1 MVPPLYT
8 YTVQLQ
14 LPNISCICCV
24 TTISFSY
31 QALGTL
37 ITHFP
42 KEMAAFLGDV
52 LPHVWNTLTQGADR
66 YHKTVINYI
75 EDADDP
81 VDSDGRN

>member
-1 MVPPLYT
+1 M
-8 YTVQLQ
+8 
-14 LPNISCICCV
+14 
-24 TTISFSY
+24 
-31 QALGTL
+31 GTL

-81 VDSDGRN
+81 VDSDGKNCMKTVHYSKKEAVCRLYRGPFRILDFTC